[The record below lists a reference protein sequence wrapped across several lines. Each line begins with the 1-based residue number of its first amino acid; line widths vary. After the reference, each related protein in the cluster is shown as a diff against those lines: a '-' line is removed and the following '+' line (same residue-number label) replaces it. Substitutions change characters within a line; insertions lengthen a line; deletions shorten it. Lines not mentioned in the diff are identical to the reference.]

1 MSEEIKKDKKVTEE
15 MNSQELDLETLGQV
29 TGGGMRDKVYIAETK
44 DIDESIK
51 KRI

>member
-1 MSEEIKKDKKVTEE
+1 MSDEMKKNQKMSEEIKE
-15 MNSQELDLETLGQV
+15 QQLDDEALGQV

-51 KRI
+51 ERV